1 MDRTALGSVILR
13 ALLLLSLPLNAWAQ
27 DQHVHGVWLWKTVSL
42 LADPHGPDTL
52 REFCRIEG
60 INEVYFSFS
69 KVSKDPQLAGLVHT
83 LHKSSIRVE
92 ALLSSNDADELG
104 SHREKLLNEVR
115 DVIEFNGSHPK
126 DPFDGIHLDIE
137 PQQRPEN
144 KGPGNLN
151 FLPGLVDAY
160 RAVRH
165 LAEPTHLTINADI
178 QIKLLKGNL
187 DQRRSLLTSLPR
199 FTLMLYELSSPND
212 GQSSEQK
219 EEKLRRESEKF
230 MGMAYQGLSAPRL
243 AKMAIGL
250 RTPDYDQLM
259 SRMLKTLDDT
269 LRGNPH
275 YLGWAWHSYNN

>member
-1 MDRTALGSVILR
+1 MYRTALGSVILR
-13 ALLLLSLPLNAWAQ
+13 AFLLVSLPLSAWAQ
-27 DQHVHGVWLWKTVSL
+27 DQLVHGLWVWKTPSL
-42 LADPHGPDTL
+42 LADPHGADTL
-52 REFCRIEG
+52 REFCRIES

-69 KVSKDPQLAGLVHT
+69 KVSKDPQLAGLIHT
-83 LHKSSIRVE
+83 LHKSTIHVE
-92 ALLSSNDADELG
+92 ALLSSNDADEPG
-104 SHREKLLNEVR
+104 QHREKLLNELR
-115 DVIEFNGSHPK
+115 DVIEFNRNHPK

-160 RAVRH
+160 RSARH
-165 LAEPTHLTINADI
+165 LAEPSHLTINADI
-178 QIKLLKGNL
+178 QKKLLEGNL
-187 DQRRSLLTSLPR
+187 TQRQGLLSSLPR
-199 FTLMLYELSSPND
+199 LTLMLYELSSPSD
-212 GQSSEQK
+212 GQSPAQK

-230 MGMAYQGLSAPRL
+230 MGLAYQGLTDPRL

-250 RTPDYDQLM
+250 HTPDYDQLM

-269 LRGNPH
+269 LRSNPH